1 MTVSYQQEFTATIA
15 SEMKKLVEDHWE
27 EIALNKERIRLN
39 PDWDGYVRLEESGIL
54 KCFTARDGQVLVGY
68 FIVFCRPH
76 IHYMDHVF
84 AVNDVIY
91 LRPDYRRGRTG
102 IGLIRFAERC
112 LADDGVSVLLINTK
126 AHRPFDAV
134 LERLGFSLTERVYG
148 KYIGGN

>member
-1 MTVSYQQEFTATIA
+1 MTVTFQQEFTATIER
-15 SEMKKLVEDHWE
+15 EMRELVKHHWE

-39 PDWDGYVRLEESGIL
+39 PDWDAYVRLEEEGIL
-54 KCFTARDGQVLVGY
+54 KCFTARDGHALVGY

-76 IHYMDHVF
+76 IHYVDHVF

-91 LRPDYRRGRTG
+91 LHPDHRKGRTG
-102 IGLIRFAERC
+102 ISLIKFAERC

-126 AHRPFDAV
+126 AHRPFDGV